1 MVDQTLFSLSISVS
15 TPTFV
20 SQPRYVARVGEGDLV
35 CVRAARGLWLY
46 GAEMRES
53 NMTRAEFCDLLHIN
67 DDLLRNRGEKLG
79 VMPSQPGLRFFD
91 AERNVLA
98 FGPGA
103 GLVLSAS
110 IGTQSL
116 RAALVDAN
124 GQLHCKLEAERD
136 PEQLAAH
143 PNDFLNRVRD
153 CFGTV
158 LEQAFDEKVLLAG
171 GKLPLMRAAV
181 AWPAPVTREKQTVG
195 HALQSDAWRRGDPL
209 DRRVAQKLKIRRD
222 LSSAINDAAAAAVG
236 VAYLDTVAREHRSQA
251 TPRLAMVLRLS
262 GGVGGATIVI
272 EPKETND
279 ELGPTSGFRRSILTG
294 GLDHLAG
301 EIGHVPVEP
310 ALLQELNRDL
320 PDGLGRVEATACSC
334 VAPGEDSPGHLE
346 AYAGAGAVA
355 RRIDASAPQI
365 EVASRMVAEPNKDI
379 HQQALSDVGTL
390 VGKSLVAPVA
400 MLNPASIVVTGSL
413 AVDPVATA
421 IETALSQD
429 HALGTMP
436 EVIPLDDAEN
446 DFIRVKGAGM
456 VVLRAHL
463 LRELP
468 NLLKGSKSTLTGKV
482 KRLTMPLANIPW

>member
-1 MVDQTLFSLSISVS
+1 
-15 TPTFV
+15 
-20 SQPRYVARVGEGDLV
+20 
-35 CVRAARGLWLY
+35 
-46 GAEMRES
+46 MREN
-53 NMTRAEFCDLLHIN
+53 NMTRADFCELLHIK
-67 DDLLRNRGEKLG
+67 DSLLRQRGEKLG
-79 VMPSQPGLRFFD
+79 VMSSQPGLRFFD
-91 AERNVLA
+91 AERNALA

-124 GQLHCKLEAERD
+124 GLLHCKTEAERD
-136 PEQLAAH
+136 TEQLAAH
-143 PNDFLNRVRD
+143 PDDLLNRLRD
-153 CFGTV
+153 TFGEV
-158 LEQAFDEKVLLAG
+158 LERAFDEKELLVG

-195 HALQSDAWRRGDPL
+195 HALQSNGWRLGDPL
-209 DRRVAQKLKIRRD
+209 DRRVAQKLKLPRD
-222 LSSAINDAAAAAVG
+222 RSSAINNTAAAAVG
-236 VAYLDTVAREHRSQA
+236 VAYLKTTTPEHILQP

-272 EPKETND
+272 EPMEVND

-310 ALLQELNRDL
+310 ALIEKLNQDL
-320 PDGLGRVEATACSC
+320 LDGLGRVEAATCSC
-334 VAPGEDSPGHLE
+334 IPPGAKSPGHLE

-355 RRIDASAPQI
+355 QRIDPSAPQI
-365 EVASRMVAEPNKDI
+365 EVAERMLAEPEKDI
-379 HQQALSDVGTL
+379 HLQALRDVGTL

-400 MLNPASIVVTGSL
+400 MLNPASIVITGAL
-413 AVDPVATA
+413 AVDPVAGA
-421 IETALSQD
+421 IETALGQD

-436 EVIPLDDAEN
+436 EVTPLDSAEN
-446 DFIRVKGAGM
+446 DYIRVKGAGL
-456 VVLRAHL
+456 VVLRANL

-468 NLLKGSKSTLTGKV
+468 NLLKGAKATLPGKV
-482 KRLTMPLANIPW
+482 KRLTMPLSNIPW